1 MRHSEPRAGRY
12 NSLNSAGAG
21 NTDALRQRQ
30 LGKTHYLGRAE
41 SNESGRPK
49 GRSFG
54 RGFTSRISMTMA
66 YLHLGLSDIATLQF
80 IIAVCRAT
88 LPSLASRIPGI
99 SVSFMS
105 KGMGACLTTTFRLV
119 ADSKATPLHE
129 KLGIGTSYCPMLSR
143 TTLTPRLP
151 SPAKLLTTPAFAKNR
166 LNNLF
171 PCIRRIDMDSCV
183 CVCCLG
189 TGSSTDLNC
198 VIPGLDGAALDPR
211 KIAPDMCKA
220 RAHVQSPSL
229 KYL

>member
-1 MRHSEPRAGRY
+1 
-12 NSLNSAGAG
+12 
-21 NTDALRQRQ
+21 
-30 LGKTHYLGRAE
+30 
-41 SNESGRPK
+41 
-49 GRSFG
+49 
-54 RGFTSRISMTMA
+54 MTMA

-80 IIAVCRAT
+80 TIAVCRAT

-119 ADSKATPLHE
+119 ADSKATQLHE

-151 SPAKLLTTPAFAKNR
+151 SPANLLTTPAFAKNR

-183 CVCCLG
+183 CVLPWNWQFYRPELRDTWVG
-189 TGSSTDLNC
+189 RSS
-198 VIPGLDGAALDPR
+198 PR
-211 KIAPDMCKA
+211 PSKN
-220 RAHVQSPSL
+220 RTRHV
-229 KYL
+229 